1 MRIPLQYNGTKLTFT
16 TTAPTQL
23 ELDTLERVELTSI
36 SQWNPHEVK
45 LSKVQTQEH
54 ILDVRSVQKVISN
67 INGIDI
73 IHETKAYSD
82 VKKR

>member
-1 MRIPLQYNGTKLTFT
+1 MVLNLLLLQPHQRNC
-16 TTAPTQL
+16 
-23 ELDTLERVELTSI
+23 VELTSI
-36 SQWNPHEVK
+36 SQWNPHEVR
-45 LSKVQTQEH
+45 LGKVQTQEH
-54 ILDVRSVQKVISN
+54 ILNVRSVQKVISN